1 MNTRLPR
8 REARKAASSPLST
21 PVESPPP
28 RPTGVSQPRDRQT
41 VASPKTH
48 AAAARYPALAHVGSQ
63 ARFWSVAVAGLALD
77 LWSKDWAFHTL
88 HQGGRR
94 HLIPYVLELQTMLN
108 DGALF
113 GIGSGH
119 TGLFLLASLF
129 ALALVLWM
137 FAQSSPRRRA
147 LQLALGAILAGA
159 LGNMYDRVFVKLV
172 PQPVPTATHPVYMQV
187 IGAEG
192 GQIKLGEYPL
202 HESGLTQT
210 VSSAPPPVGFVR
222 DFIKIPTTA
231 PRWSWIPAR
240 LQGRELWPWVFNV
253 ADALLVCGVVILAIH
268 LWRDRK
274 PREAQPCATR
284 ARGPGF
290 SVDSSDRT
298 A

>member
-1 MNTRLPR
+1 
-8 REARKAASSPLST
+8 
-21 PVESPPP
+21 
-28 RPTGVSQPRDRQT
+28 
-41 VASPKTH
+41 VAI
-48 AAAARYPALAHVGSQ
+48 
-63 ARFWSVAVAGLALD
+63 AGLALD

-88 HQGGRR
+88 RQGGR
-94 HLIPYVLELQTMLN
+94 HDLIKYVLELQTMLN

-119 TGLFLLASLF
+119 TGLFLLASLA

-172 PQPVPTATHPVYMQV
+172 PHPEPVPTATYPVYMQV
-187 IGAEG
+187 IGVEDG
-192 GQIKLGEYPL
+192 YIKLAEYPL
-202 HESGLTQT
+202 HESGLTET
-210 VSSAPPPVGFVR
+210 VPSAPPEVGFVR
-222 DFIKIPTTA
+222 DFIKIPTTV

-240 LQGRELWPWVFNV
+240 LQGREAWPWVFNV
-253 ADALLVCGVVILAIH
+253 ADVLLVCGVVILAIH

-274 PREAQPCATR
+274 PREAQACATGSP
-284 ARGPGF
+284 GPGF